1 MPTAVESAINALG
14 VQGLNVLVMKQ
25 IVNNSTEQAM
35 LGDFNKTVDDAVMDS
50 GEAHNNQMMQLLSN
64 LAKAADFASVVFDLL
79 KLAN

>member
-14 VQGLNVLVMKQ
+14 VQGLNALVMKQ

-64 LAKAADFASVVFDLL
+64 LAKAADFARGVFDLL

>member
-14 VQGLNVLVMKQ
+14 VQGLNALVMKQ
-25 IVNNSTEQAM
+25 IVNNSTEQAI

-64 LAKAADFASVVFDLL
+64 LAKAADFARVVFDLL

>member
-14 VQGLNVLVMKQ
+14 VQGLNALVMKQ
-25 IVNNSTEQAM
+25 IVNNSTEQAI

-64 LAKAADFASVVFDLL
+64 PAKAADFAKVVFDLL
-79 KLAN
+79 KLAG

>member
-14 VQGLNVLVMKQ
+14 VQGLNALVMKQ

-64 LAKAADFASVVFDLL
+64 LAKAADFARVVFDLL

>member
-14 VQGLNVLVMKQ
+14 VQGLNALVMKQ

-35 LGDFNKTVDDAVMDS
+35 LGDFNKTVDDAVMDN

-64 LAKAADFASVVFDLL
+64 LAKAADFARVVFDLL

>member
-14 VQGLNVLVMKQ
+14 VQGLNALVMKQ

-35 LGDFNKTVDDAVMDS
+35 LGDFNKTVDDAVMDN

-64 LAKAADFASVVFDLL
+64 LAKAADFARV
-79 KLAN
+79 

>member
-14 VQGLNVLVMKQ
+14 VQGLNALVMKQ
-25 IVNNSTEQAM
+25 IVNNSTEQAI
-35 LGDFNKTVDDAVMDS
+35 LGDFNKTVDNAVMDS

-64 LAKAADFASVVFDLL
+64 LAKAADFARVVFDLL